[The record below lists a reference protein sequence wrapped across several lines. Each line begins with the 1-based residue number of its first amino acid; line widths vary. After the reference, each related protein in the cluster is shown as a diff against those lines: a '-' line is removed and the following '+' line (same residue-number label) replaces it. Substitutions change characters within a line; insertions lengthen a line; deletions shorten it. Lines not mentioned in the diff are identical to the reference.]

1 MERGEEEGE
10 QGEPGSPTHFSKKTH
25 FQKQVGRRTWLEQ
38 GEEIE
43 QLEEQ
48 EEEQEEQEEQEEG
61 DFLWSPEFDDSV
73 AWRSKEP
80 P

>member
-10 QGEPGSPTHFSKKTH
+10 QGEESSPTHFWKKTH

-48 EEEQEEQEEQEEG
+48 EEEQEEQEEG
-61 DFLWSPEFDDSV
+61 DFLSSPEFADSV
-73 AWRSKEP
+73 AWISKEP

>member
-1 MERGEEEGE
+1 MG
-10 QGEPGSPTHFSKKTH
+10 QG
-25 FQKQVGRRTWLEQ
+25 TWLEKGGH

-48 EEEQEEQEEQEEG
+48 EEEQGEG
-61 DFLWSPEFDDSV
+61 DFLSSPEFADSA
-73 AWRSKEP
+73 AWISKEP